1 MTGRKEY
8 DKIYHPKLLLDLLSA
23 GKHYVSFIREVM
35 VTRDTFMAWVDKYP
49 EFEEAFR
56 IGESMAYDWWLD
68 LGMINAENEAWDNT
82 VWKYTMNT
90 RFRPFTQGI
99 YIKGFKAL
107 KNAKQQHKVLLDAA
121 TSAQVTAREANQLC
135 DLVEAGQRIE
145 TNSDLMT
152 RIEALEKRG
161 VS

>member
-1 MTGRKEY
+1 MTYK
-8 DKIYHPKLLLDLLSA
+8 KIYDPKVHPKLLLELLSN
-23 GKHYVSFIREVM
+23 GKHLVSFIRAVEV
-35 VTRDTFMAWVDKYP
+35 TKDTVMAWIEKYP
-49 EFEEAFR
+49 EFEEAYKL
-56 IGESMAYDWWLD
+56 GESYAYDWWLD
-68 LGMINAENEAWDNT
+68 LGMINADNEAWDNT

-90 RFRPFTQGI
+90 RFRQFTQGV

-107 KNAKQQHKVLLDAA
+107 KNAKEQHRVLLNAA
-121 TSAQVTAREANQLC
+121 TSSEVTPKEANQLC